1 MVEHNV
7 ANEPLEKVPKTG
19 KAKTLEPG
27 FNSPFAHDSFLFET
41 FLCSIRLILL

>member
-19 KAKTLEPG
+19 KAKTLESGSDSLVSHFG
-27 FNSPFAHDSFLFET
+27 FLSFQ
-41 FLCSIRLILL
+41 R